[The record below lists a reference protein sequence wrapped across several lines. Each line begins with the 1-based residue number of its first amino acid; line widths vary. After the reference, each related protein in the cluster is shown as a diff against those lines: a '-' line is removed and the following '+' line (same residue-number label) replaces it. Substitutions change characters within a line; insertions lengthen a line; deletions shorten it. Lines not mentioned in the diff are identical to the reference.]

1 VNIIYALSGEG
12 RGHGSLARAIL
23 PVLQRAG
30 HNVKVVTYG
39 QSIGQLADY
48 DLIPIKGI
56 KHYYDGEGRLSL
68 SKSLLRN
75 LGVLAYYATG
85 WKALRRQFA
94 AFSPDV
100 LIVNFEPF
108 APLIARSLKVPIV
121 SFDNQHALLY
131 FHLPVPKGG
140 RWSAWITKTAIKLV
154 VRRAEH
160 YVIMALAPSAAQDR
174 QVHVVPPVVQDEF
187 RQLAPRVGS
196 KVLVYLKRPNGRFL
210 EILKR
215 TDQQFLVY
223 GYNTAAVDGN
233 LTYRVFSDRMPEELS
248 ACKAVMGTAG
258 MSLMSEAVWL
268 KKPFFGIPLKNEFE
282 QMWNAVLIRQSN
294 FGDFSEEPT
303 KAAVDHFFQRMNEY
317 RRSLEDYRFDPDAA
331 GKKLLELIEGI
342 RGQRTNELAARDLC
356 ARRLSA
362 DLPRAIV
369 IAGVRLVTPVTS
381 RFLSPPG

>member
-1 VNIIYALSGEG
+1 
-12 RGHGSLARAIL
+12 
-23 PVLQRAG
+23 
-30 HNVKVVTYG
+30 
-39 QSIGQLADY
+39 
-48 DLIPIKGI
+48 
-56 KHYYDGEGRLSL
+56 
-68 SKSLLRN
+68 
-75 LGVLAYYATG
+75 
-85 WKALRRQFA
+85 
-94 AFSPDV
+94 
-100 LIVNFEPF
+100 
-108 APLIARSLKVPIV
+108 
-121 SFDNQHALLY
+121 
-131 FHLPVPKGG
+131 
-140 RWSAWITKTAIKLV
+140 
-154 VRRAEH
+154 
-160 YVIMALAPSAAQDR
+160 
-174 QVHVVPPVVQDEF
+174 
-187 RQLAPRVGS
+187 
-196 KVLVYLKRPNGRFL
+196 L